1 MDRKTTWIAL
11 DAGQLKGGCSRIFI
25 VSPRWAQP
33 APIGRNRTLL
43 RTILSSGTRL
53 TQRVAASSDGTRIHE
68 ITNVA
73 TFACSTGLVVLVL
86 SSQTFLTSSNR
97 GRTSFCAIRAGATT
111 FARTSTGFL
120 AIQTCSTAF
129 TDGRR
134 GSTDGGGCRTSQ
146 TSRTSSFT
154 GFTVV
159 LPCYTLIALCALL
172 HCLRVT
178 NRTHSTR
185 GSSIGIGFV
194 LSNSTT
200 GTNRKLRHRA
210 LTGIAAR
217 GSARYNKTS
226 IAIVLAGRSMAQG
239 SATRATIAFSYAVG
253 THVAMD

>member
-1 MDRKTTWIAL
+1 MERTQT
-11 DAGQLKGGCSRIFI
+11 AGI
-25 VSPRWAQP
+25 
-33 APIGRNRTLL
+33 
-43 RTILSSGTRL
+43 
-53 TQRVAASSDGTRIHE
+53 
-68 ITNVA
+68 
-73 TFACSTGLVVLVL
+73 VVLVL

-111 FARTSTGFL
+111 FARNSTGFV
-120 AIQTCSTAF
+120 AVQTCSTTF

-226 IAIVLAGRSMAQG
+226 IAIVLARRSMTQG
-239 SATRATIAFSYAVG
+239 GATRAAIAFSYAVG